1 LRVRL
6 EFPEALPVSGR
17 RDEIAAAIAAHP
29 VVIVGGETGSGK
41 TTQLPKICI
50 AAGRGAHGLI
60 GHTQPRRLAATS
72 VAKRIA
78 EELGSPLGTD
88 VGYKIRFNERV
99 SKTAR
104 IKLMTDGILLAE
116 TQGDPLL
123 RRYDTLIIDEAHERS
138 LNIDFLLG
146 YLKQLVDGPRR
157 DDLKLVI
164 TSATIDA
171 ERFSQ
176 HFAGPKGPAPVIE
189 VSGRTYPVEIRWRPP
204 GETAAGAAAV
214 AIGAPGAA
222 GPSATAPGS
231 AGPGGAVPTES
242 GGSSPPAPPPISYA
256 RASKRDDDDET
267 DLPAAIEDAVD
278 ELWAEGP
285 GDILVFLPG
294 EREIRETADHLR
306 RAWTRRGARAGLV
319 ASAEILPL
327 FSRLSAADQQRVFST
342 GGPPRVVL
350 ATNVA
355 ETSLTVPGIRY
366 VVDTGLARV
375 KRYRYRGKVEQLQIE
390 PVSRAAANQ
399 RAGRCGRVAD
409 GICIRLYDEADF
421 ARRPAF
427 TDPEVLRSSLASVIL
442 RMKSLRLVEID
453 AFPFV
458 DPPPRRAITDGFDL
472 LRELDAVDA
481 DGHLTKVGQ
490 QLARLPVDPRIGRML
505 LAARERGA
513 LREALVVASA
523 LSVQDPRE
531 RPVER
536 QQAADQA
543 HARFT
548 DPRSDFASL
557 VKLWDAW
564 QAGKGAGES
573 NRAYAAR
580 LEREFLSMRKLR
592 EWADVH
598 AQLADAVAELHWEPN
613 AEPAAYEPLHRALLA
628 GLLGNL
634 GCRSPDE
641 PYYLGT
647 HATKFWL
654 HPGSGLSKRSSA
666 RQQQTA
672 DAARAEPKAEGS
684 AGARW
689 VMAAEMV
696 DTGRLYGRTLAR
708 IDPAWIEQTAAHLIR
723 KSWSE
728 PHWEKR
734 AGQVVAMERGTL
746 YGLVIYGQRRV
757 HYASIDPKLARELL
771 IREALVAGDWESDCA
786 FFRHNRKVVAEVEQL
801 EAKIRRPDL
810 LVDEQY
816 LYDWFDA
823 QVPAEVTSGQ
833 QLERWWRGASRDRPD
848 LLKLS
853 REQLLRKDA
862 DGVDHRNFPKRVEMR
877 GVGFEALYHFDPG
890 ADDDGVTLQV
900 PLYALNQVDAVR
912 AEWLVPGMLAD
923 KVAAL
928 LKSLPQKHRRQLLPL
943 DAWAAGFVARAGEAG
958 AARPL
963 IDALIDDLRE
973 QAGIRV
979 GATDFRLETLAA
991 HLFMNFR
998 VADEHGRFLA
1008 TSRNL
1013 ATLRAQLGSSA
1024 QGSFQAALKAA
1035 GVGAADAPAP
1045 GRTGGQGVRRAAAPV
1060 SGSAAA
1066 GSAASGAPASGTAAS
1081 GVPASTDPQGARNVA
1096 IAAGTDAATRATLRR
1111 AGERFTDWTFG
1122 ALPELL
1128 ELAVGPRGEETLI
1141 GWPALVDRGDAVE
1154 LQVFDEPE
1162 RALREHRAGLRRL
1175 FAITLREPLK
1185 WLEKN
1190 LPDAQRLT
1198 MLFMPF
1204 GTADDLRR
1212 ELVAAVLDR
1221 ACLAD
1226 PLPTERTAF
1235 ELRAAEAR
1243 PRLALIGQELAR
1255 TLAAVLAEHATLQ
1268 KKLSA
1273 ARGFPQAAADVT
1285 QQLAGLLPRGF
1296 VSQIDPARLQHV
1308 ARYLKAA
1315 AARLDKLRADPTRD
1329 VQKMAEIAPMLQNFA
1344 RAQAALKGRHDPR
1357 LEEFRW
1363 LLEELRVSL
1372 FAQELRTPMPVS
1384 VKRLE
1389 KVWDSIRS

>member
-1 LRVRL
+1 LPVRL
-6 EFPEALPVSGR
+6 EFPDALPVSGR
-17 RDEIAAAIAAHP
+17 RDEIAAAIAAFP

-50 AAGRGAHGLI
+50 AAGRGTRGLI

-72 VAKRIA
+72 VARRIA

-88 VGYKIRFNERV
+88 VGFKIRFNEKV
-99 SKTAR
+99 SRTAR

-123 RRYDTLIIDEAHERS
+123 RQYDTVIIDEAHERS

-146 YLKQLVDGPRR
+146 YLKQLVEGPRR

-171 ERFSQ
+171 ERFAR
-176 HFAGPKGPAPVIE
+176 HFAGPAGPAPVIE

-204 GETAAGAAAV
+204 GEAAEPAGEAPEGAPGDAGAART
-214 AIGAPGAA
+214 APADAPRRPAA
-222 GPSATAPGS
+222 APSRARPSA
-231 AGPGGAVPTES
+231 
-242 GGSSPPAPPPISYA
+242 
-256 RASKRDDDDET
+256 RDDDDET
-267 DLPAAIEDAVD
+267 DLPGAIEDAVD

-285 GDILVFLPG
+285 GDVLVFLPG
-294 EREIRETADHLR
+294 EREIRETAEHLR
-306 RAWTRRGARAGLV
+306 RAWARRGTRAGP
-319 ASAEILPL
+319 AGSAEILPL
-327 FSRLSAADQQRVFST
+327 FSRLSAADQQKVFAPSGT
-342 GGPPRVVL
+342 PRVVL

-421 ARRPAF
+421 AKRPAY

-442 RMKSLRLVEID
+442 RMKALKLADIE

-472 LRELDAVDA
+472 LAELDAVDA
-481 DGHLTKVGQ
+481 DGRLTKVGQ

-505 LAARERGA
+505 LAARERGC

-531 RPVER
+531 RPPDR

-543 HARFT
+543 HARFV

-557 VKLWDAW
+557 VKLWDHVR
-564 QAGKGAGES
+564 AGKGPGES
-573 NRAYAAR
+573 NRAFASR
-580 LEREFLSMRKLR
+580 LEREFLSVRKLR

-598 AQLADAVAELHWEPN
+598 GQLSEAVAELHWVPN
-613 AEPAAYEPLHRALLA
+613 EAPAPYEPLHRALLA

-634 GCRSPDE
+634 GTRSPDE
-641 PYYLGT
+641 PWYFGT

-654 HPGSGLSKRSSA
+654 HPGSGLSRRSSA
-666 RQQQTA
+666 RQQQAA
-672 DAARAEPKAEGS
+672 DAARAGEKAEGS

-696 DTGRLYGRTLAR
+696 DTGKLYARTVAR
-708 IDPAWIEQTAAHLIR
+708 IEPSWVEQAASHLIR
-723 KSWSE
+723 RAWSE
-728 PHWEKR
+728 PHWEKK
-734 AGQVVAMERGTL
+734 AGQVVALERGTL
-746 YGLVIYGQRRV
+746 YGLTVYAQRRA
-757 HYASIDPKLARELL
+757 HYASIDPRLARELL
-771 IREALVAGDWESDCA
+771 IREALVAGDWDSDCA

-801 EAKIRRPDL
+801 EAKMRRPDL
-810 LVDEQY
+810 LVDEGF
-816 LYDWFDA
+816 LFDWFDA
-823 QVPAEVTSGQ
+823 QVPADVTSGQ
-833 QLERWWRGASRDRPD
+833 QLERWWRAASRDTPA

-853 REQLLRKDA
+853 REQLMRKDA
-862 DGVDHRNFPKRVEMR
+862 EGVDHRNFPRRVEMR
-877 GVGFEALYHFDPG
+877 GVGFDATYHFDPG

-923 KVAAL
+923 KAAAL
-928 LKSLPQKHRRQLLPL
+928 LKSLPQKHRRHLLPL
-943 DAWAAGFVARAGEAG
+943 DARAAEFVARAGEAG

-963 IDALIDDLRE
+963 VDALIEDLRE
-973 QAGIRV
+973 HGGTRV
-979 GATDFRLETLAA
+979 AATDFRLETLAP

-998 VADEHGRFLA
+998 VVDEHGRFLA
-1008 TSRNL
+1008 ASRKL
-1013 ATLRAQLGSSA
+1013 AQLRAQLGASA
-1024 QGSFQAALKAA
+1024 QGSFQAALRAA
-1035 GVGAADAPAP
+1035 GVGAGAPAQ
-1045 GRTGGQGVRRAAAPV
+1045 GGAGARGARGPAAP
-1060 SGSAAA
+1060 AI
-1066 GSAASGAPASGTAAS
+1066 ASGAADEVGPVDASAARGPAGAAS
-1081 GVPASTDPQGARNVA
+1081 S
-1096 IAAGTDAATRATLRR
+1096 AARR
-1111 AGERFTDWTFG
+1111 AGERFVDWSFG
-1122 ALPELL
+1122 PLPELL
-1128 ELAVGPRGEETLI
+1128 ELAGVGPRGDETLI
-1141 GWPALVDRGDAVE
+1141 GFPALVDRGDAVE
-1154 LQVFDEPE
+1154 LRVFDETE
-1162 RALREHRAGLRRL
+1162 QAQREHRAGLRRL
-1175 FAITLREPLK
+1175 FAIALREPLK

-1190 LPDAQRLT
+1190 LPDAQRLA
-1198 MLFMPF
+1198 MLYMPF
-1204 GTADDLRR
+1204 GTAEDLKR
-1212 ELVAAVLDR
+1212 ELVAAVIER

-1226 PLPTERTAF
+1226 PLPADRAAF
-1235 ELRAAEAR
+1235 EARVAEAR
-1243 PRLALIGQELAR
+1243 PRLALVGQELAR
-1255 TLAAVLAEHATLQ
+1255 TLGTLLAEHATLQ
-1268 KKLSA
+1268 RKLA
-1273 ARGFPQAAADVT
+1273 GAKGFPQVAADVA
-1285 QQLAGLLPRGF
+1285 QQVAGLLPKGF
-1296 VSQIDPARLQHV
+1296 VSSTDATRLPHV

-1315 AARLDKLRADPTRD
+1315 SARLDKLRADPARD
-1329 VQKMAEIAPMLQNFA
+1329 AHRLAEIAPMLQNFV
-1344 RAQAALKGRHDPR
+1344 RAQAALKGRRDPR

-1384 VKRLE
+1384 LKRLQ
-1389 KVWDSIRS
+1389 KVWESIR

>member
-1 LRVRL
+1 MRL
-6 EFPEALPVSGR
+6 EFPDLLPVSGR
-17 RDEIAAAIAAHP
+17 RDDIAAAIAAHP
-29 VVIVGGETGSGK
+29 VVIVSGETGSGK

-50 AAGRGAHGLI
+50 TAGRGERGLI

-72 VAKRIA
+72 VARRIA
-78 EELGSPLGTD
+78 EELDSPLGTD
-88 VGYKIRFNERV
+88 VGFKIRFNEKV

-123 RRYDTLIIDEAHERS
+123 RAYDTIIIDEAHERS

-157 DDLKLVI
+157 DDLKLII

-171 ERFSQ
+171 ERFAT
-176 HFAGPKGPAPVIE
+176 HFAGPTGPAPVIE

-204 GETAAGAAAV
+204 GQGDGEGEGDGKLERKGRAA
-214 AIGAPGAA
+214 
-222 GPSATAPGS
+222 S
-231 AGPGGAVPTES
+231 
-242 GGSSPPAPPPISYA
+242 
-256 RASKRDDDDET
+256 DDDDET
-267 DLPAAIEDAVD
+267 DLPGAIEDAVD
-278 ELWAEGP
+278 ELWAEGR

-306 RAWTRRGARAGLV
+306 RAWLRRGARGPV

-342 GGPPRVVL
+342 GGAPRVVL

-421 ARRPAF
+421 LRRPAF

-442 RMKSLRLVEID
+442 RMKALKLVDIET
-453 AFPFV
+453 FPFV
-458 DPPPRRAITDGFDL
+458 DPPPRRAITDGYDL
-472 LRELDAVDA
+472 LTELDAIDA
-481 DGHLTKVGQ
+481 DGHLTRTGQ

-505 LAARERGA
+505 LAARGSGS
-513 LREALVVASA
+513 LREALIVASA

-543 HARFT
+543 HARFV

-557 VKLWDAW
+557 VKLWDTW
-564 QAGKGAGES
+564 QAGRGDGES
-573 NRAYAAR
+573 NRAFAAR
-580 LEREFLSMRKLR
+580 LEREFLSVRKLR

-598 AQLADAVAELHWEPN
+598 GQLAEAVAELHWAPN
-613 AEPAAYEPLHRALLA
+613 TEPAAFEPLHRALLA

-634 GCRSPDE
+634 GCRAPEE

-647 HATKFWL
+647 HGTKFWL
-654 HPGSGLSKRSSA
+654 HPGSGLARRSSA
-666 RQQQTA
+666 RQQQAT
-672 DAARAEPKAEGS
+672 DAARAGQKAEAS
-684 AGARW
+684 ASARW

-696 DTGRLYGRTLAR
+696 DTGKLYARTVAR
-708 IDPAWIEQTAAHLIR
+708 IDPAWIEQAAAHLIKR
-723 KSWSE
+723 SWSE

-734 AGQVVAMERGTL
+734 AGQVVAFERGVL
-746 YGLVIYGQRRV
+746 YGLVVYAQRRA
-757 HYASIDPKLARELL
+757 HYGPIDPKLSRELL
-771 IREALVAGDWESDCA
+771 IREALVAGDWDSDCA
-786 FFRHNRKVVAEVEQL
+786 FHRHNRKVVAEVEQL

-810 LVDEQY
+810 LVDEQF

-823 QVPAEVTSGQ
+823 LVPAEVTSGA
-833 QLERWWRGASRDRPD
+833 QLERWWRTASRESPE

-862 DGVDHRNFPKRVEMR
+862 DGVDHRNFPKRIEMR
-877 GVGFEALYHFDPG
+877 GVPLEALYHFDPG

-912 AEWLVPGMLAD
+912 TEWLVPGMLAD

-928 LKSLPQKHRRQLLPL
+928 LKSLPQKYRRHLLPL
-943 DAWAAGFVARAGEAG
+943 DAWASGFVSRTGEVMPARS
-958 AARPL
+958 L
-963 IDALIDDLRE
+963 LDALIEDLRE
-973 QAGIRV
+973 QASLRV
-979 GATDFRLETLAA
+979 APTDFRLETLAP

-1008 TSRNL
+1008 ASRNL
-1013 ATLRAQLGSSA
+1013 AQLRAQLGASA
-1024 QGSFQAALKAA
+1024 QGSFQAALRSA
-1035 GVGAADAPAP
+1035 GVGATDEAPAERHRAGP
-1045 GRTGGQGVRRAAAPV
+1045 AHAAARANREPAPARP
-1060 SGSAAA
+1060 AAA
-1066 GSAASGAPASGTAAS
+1066 VAPAAH
-1081 GVPASTDPQGARNVA
+1081 
-1096 IAAGTDAATRATLRR
+1096 R
-1111 AGERFTDWTFG
+1111 AGERFTDWSFG
-1122 ALPELL
+1122 PLPELL
-1128 ELAVGPRGEETLI
+1128 ELAVGPRGESTLI
-1141 GWPALVDRGDAVE
+1141 GYPALVDRTDAVE

-1162 RALREHRAGLRRL
+1162 RAAREHRGGLRRL
-1175 FAITLREPLK
+1175 FAIALREPLK

-1190 LPDAQRLT
+1190 LPDAQRMA
-1198 MLFMPF
+1198 MLYLPF
-1204 GTADDLRR
+1204 GTAEELRR
-1212 ELVAAVLDR
+1212 ELVGALIDR
-1221 ACLAD
+1221 ACLGE
-1226 PLPTERTAF
+1226 PLPADRAAF
-1235 ELRAAEAR
+1235 EARVQEAR
-1243 PRLALIGQELAR
+1243 PRIALIGQELAR
-1255 TLAAVLAEHATLQ
+1255 TIAVVLGEHAALQ
-1268 KKLSA
+1268 KKLA
-1273 ARGFPQAAADVT
+1273 GAKAHPQAVADIT
-1285 QQLAGLLPRGF
+1285 QQLAVLLPRGF
-1296 VSQIDPARLQHV
+1296 VSGTDPARLPHV

-1315 AARLDKLRADPTRD
+1315 SARLDKLRADPARD
-1329 VQKMAEIAPMLQNFA
+1329 TQRLAEIAPMLQNFS

-1384 VKRLE
+1384 VKRLQ
-1389 KVWDSIRS
+1389 KVWESIR